1 MPYYVYQIENAQM
14 DLLKQLQLVD
24 QFDKFKDAK
33 TYARQLRE
41 ELGEESETV
50 IKVMF
55 ADNQLQAEEQLLEK
69 REKPIVMEH
78 EK

>member
-14 DLLKQLQLVD
+14 ALLKQLNLID
-24 QFDKFKDAK
+24 QFDSFKEAK
-33 TYARQLRE
+33 NFARQLRE
-41 ELGEESETV
+41 ELGEDTNLV
-50 IKVMF
+50 VKVMF

-69 REKPIVMEH
+69 RDKPIVMEH

>member
-41 ELGEESETV
+41 ELGEDSETV